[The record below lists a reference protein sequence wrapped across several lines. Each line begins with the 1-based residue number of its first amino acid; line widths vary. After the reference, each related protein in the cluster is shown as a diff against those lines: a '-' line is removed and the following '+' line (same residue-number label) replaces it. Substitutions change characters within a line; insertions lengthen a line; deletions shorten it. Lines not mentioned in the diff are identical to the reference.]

1 MYFTVSLLRCI
12 EYRAFQKMY
21 TMPCIRSAPRSY
33 TTPRVAELSVHPPV
47 CVAHTERVVTTP
59 THRAQ
64 RRHTAH
70 GARRE
75 RGPESL
81 CEPSR
86 RASRSTRHIATF
98 PTFASRE
105 VPKNACISCDRHPT
119 IRHNHATRTT
129 QVSIARTR
137 CTTPTT
143 CSQWKF
149 HLSAVQYEHTVRVV
163 NHRCV
168 YSRAATQMPV
178 YGGSASAGVF
188 SVQSS
193 SRPARCVSRGGST
206 GSMGELRPLPL
217 TGAPRSWSITGLMSR
232 CRGIIRR

>member
-1 MYFTVSLLRCI
+1 LYFTVSLLRCI

-33 TTPRVAELSVHPPV
+33 TTPRVAELSVH
-47 CVAHTERVVTTP
+47 TRVLSLTQSVSRDNSTP

-70 GARRE
+70 AARRE
-75 RGPESL
+75 RGPKSL

-86 RASRSTRHIATF
+86 RASRSTRRIATF

-105 VPKNACISCDRHPT
+105 ERLHLVRSTSHHPPQEQ
-119 IRHNHATRTT
+119 RKS
-129 QVSIARTR
+129 VARTR

-149 HLSAVQYEHTVRVV
+149 HLSTVQYEHTVRVV